1 MKKCRVLIPFI
12 LGDTGE
18 LLKAGTVVELTD
30 DQLARVRK
38 VGPNYVEVLDDA
50 KKPAKKPKS
59 KNAD

>member
-18 LLKAGTVVELTD
+18 LLKEGKEVELTD

-38 VGPNYVEVLDDA
+38 ISPNMVEVLGEV
-50 KKPAKKPKS
+50 KKS
-59 KNAD
+59 KTKKEV